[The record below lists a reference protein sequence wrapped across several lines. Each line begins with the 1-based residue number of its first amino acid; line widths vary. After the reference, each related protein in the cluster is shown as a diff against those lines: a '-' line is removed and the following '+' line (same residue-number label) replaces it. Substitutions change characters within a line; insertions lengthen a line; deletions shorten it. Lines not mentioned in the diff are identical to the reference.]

1 MEDAYLTL
9 KGTSEGLYKDKGS
22 KFIALAHHV
31 TTEEK
36 AKEIAKAYRK
46 EYYDARHWCYAYILG
61 ADKAKYRAN
70 DDGEPSGSA
79 GLPILG
85 QIRSMNLTDTLVV
98 VVRYFGGTKL
108 GVPGLINAYK
118 SSTAEALQ
126 LADIEEKFVQ
136 RAIKITF
143 AYPQMNDV
151 MKVAKQFELDFGQ
164 QFFDELC
171 HIEFLVR
178 ESLYPRVKE
187 LLEDIDDLVFQEKE
201 A

>member
-1 MEDAYLTL
+1 MEDAYLTI
-9 KGTSEGLYKDKGS
+9 KGTSEGLYKEKGS

-31 TTEEK
+31 TTEE
-36 AKEIAKAYRK
+36 EAKAIVKGYRK

-85 QIRSMNLTDTLVV
+85 QLRSSNVTDTLVV
-98 VVRYFGGTKL
+98 VIRYFGGTKL
-108 GVPGLINAYK
+108 GVPGLIHAYK
-118 SSTAEALQ
+118 TSAAEALE

-136 RAIKITF
+136 RKIKITF
-143 AYPQMNDV
+143 AYPEMNDV
-151 MKVAKQFELDFGQ
+151 MKVAKQYELDFGQ
-164 QFFDELC
+164 QSFDELC

-178 ESLYPRVKE
+178 ESLFPQVKE
-187 LLEDIDDLVFQEKE
+187 KLEDVNELIFSEL
-201 A
+201 